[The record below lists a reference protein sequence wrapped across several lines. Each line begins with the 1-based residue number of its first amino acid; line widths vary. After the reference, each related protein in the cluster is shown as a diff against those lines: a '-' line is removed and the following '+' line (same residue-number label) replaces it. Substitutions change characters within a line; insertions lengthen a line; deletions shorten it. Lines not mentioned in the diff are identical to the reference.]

1 MQKMKRKDIQ
11 ICLLLAFVFIAT
23 RSYSATAMRIRK
35 AEPELS
41 RNRQMVNFFDAS
53 LGGFK
58 LKPAQSSEGSAAGF
72 LSATW
77 VSRTSS
83 GWHLFVT
90 INKSGMQVIENY
102 RKVPS
107 TPNPIG
113 NRHPPAKHD

>member
-11 ICLLLAFVFIAT
+11 ICLFLAFVFIAT

-35 AEPELS
+35 AEPGS
-41 RNRQMVNFFDAS
+41 
-53 LGGFK
+53 FK

-77 VSRTSS
+77 
-83 GWHLFVT
+83 
-90 INKSGMQVIENY
+90 NKSGMQVINSY

-107 TPNPIG
+107 VPNPIG